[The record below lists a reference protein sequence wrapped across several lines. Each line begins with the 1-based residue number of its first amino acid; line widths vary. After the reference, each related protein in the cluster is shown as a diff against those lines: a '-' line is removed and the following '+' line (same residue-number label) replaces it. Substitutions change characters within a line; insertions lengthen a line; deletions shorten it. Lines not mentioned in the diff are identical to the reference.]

1 MRGKVALVYKSK
13 YGSTKK
19 YAKWIQDELSCDVY
33 ERDKINIK
41 QLLEYDTIIY
51 GGGVYIG
58 GIKGFDLIKKN
69 IDKISEKK
77 LILFAV
83 GCSIG
88 TKKDLEAIKEK
99 NLENGLDKKIE
110 FFYFRGGL
118 NFNELK
124 FFDKTAMKMLRNK
137 LANKKEPLTEEE
149 TLLLGC
155 YEKPHDWTKKKNIVP
170 LIEYINSK

>member
-1 MRGKVALVYKSK
+1 MSGKIALVYKSK

-19 YAKWIQDELSCDVY
+19 YAKWIQDELKCDIY

-51 GGGVYIG
+51 GGGVYVG
-58 GIKGFDLIKKN
+58 SIKGFDLIKKN

-83 GCSIG
+83 GSSIG
-88 TKKDLEAIKEK
+88 SKKDLEAIKEK
-99 NLENGLDKKIE
+99 NLENGLDKKVE
-110 FFYFRGGL
+110 LFYFRGGL
-118 NFNELK
+118 DFNGLK

-137 LANKKEPLTEEE
+137 LANKKESLTEEE
-149 TLLLGC
+149 TLLLGY
-155 YEKPHDWTKKKNIVP
+155 YEKPHDWTDQKKIIP
-170 LIEYINSK
+170 LIKCIDRK